1 MREIVESSER
11 NASVGRFTQ
20 AGLVAVVILGAA
32 VRLLVREGVAFSPA
46 DEARYLAM
54 ARSIVEGG
62 LGAYPALVAEHL
74 QKTWLHEYPSPLR
87 YAHVILAA
95 LACKLHGS
103 VSFAALAGL
112 STAAGVVTVG
122 ATAALGARMASVR
135 HGVVAALF
143 IAVSPLQ
150 LALGRRALQDEVVV
164 ASCALT
170 LLAFTYV
177 ERDLRFVAGKTL
189 ASAGLFVASASVF
202 LALKETS
209 ALLYISFI
217 ALVVVDAC
225 RRRGSWAPRVFLVL
239 VPPAVAV
246 LGFLLL
252 GGSLEQG
259 LDLMRLSAASAET
272 PYARAYMAG
281 PPHRVVV
288 DLFLLVPCTVAL
300 AAAGLGESS
309 RLRTSAGWRV
319 AATFATFAT
328 VALVVAA
335 GLPKNVR
342 FTAVVEP
349 LLAIYAADTLLAWS
363 DRTTRAATRLV
374 VMGAGCMLPVLASWA
389 IFTRVFLERGVY
401 DPTTVDLLAALDAVP
416 HRGPM
421 GAGTLAAPWLV
432 LLACATAFTVAWT
445 VAVHDEA

>member
-32 VRLLVREGVAFSPA
+32 VRLLVREGVAFYPA

-54 ARSIVEGG
+54 AGTIVDGG

-87 YAHVILAA
+87 YAYVILAA
-95 LACKLHGS
+95 LACKLHGL
-103 VSFAALAGL
+103 VSFDALADL

-122 ATAALGARMASVR
+122 ATVALGARIASVR

-177 ERDLRFVAGKTL
+177 ERDLRFSAGKTL
-189 ASAGLFVASASVF
+189 ASAGLFVASASGF

-209 ALLYISFI
+209 ALLYLSFI
-217 ALVVVDAC
+217 ALVVVDALH
-225 RRRGSWAPRVFLVL
+225 RRGSWAPRVFLVL

-259 LDLMRLSAASAET
+259 VDLLRLSAASAET
-272 PYARAYMAG
+272 PYARAFMAG
-281 PPHRVVV
+281 PPHRVIV
-288 DLFLLVPCTVAL
+288 DLFLLGPCTVGL

-319 AATFATFAT
+319 AATFAT

-342 FTAVVEP
+342 FTAAVEP

-363 DRTTRAATRLV
+363 DGATTTAKRLV

-416 HRGPM
+416 HPGLM
-421 GAGTLAAPWLV
+421 GLGTLAAPWLV
-432 LLACATAFTVAWT
+432 LLACVTAFTVAWT

>member
-1 MREIVESSER
+1 MRESVESSER

-74 QKTWLHEYPSPLR
+74 QTTWLHEYPSPLR

-143 IAVSPLQ
+143 VAVSPLQ

-170 LLAFTYV
+170 LLAFTYF
-177 ERDLRFVAGKTL
+177 ERDLRFSAGKTL

-209 ALLYISFI
+209 ALLYLAFI
-217 ALVVVDAC
+217 ALVVVDALH
-225 RRRGSWAPRVFLVL
+225 RRGSWAPRVFLVL

-259 LDLMRLSAASAET
+259 VDLLRLAAASAET
-272 PYARAYMAG
+272 PYARAFMAG
-281 PPHRVVV
+281 PPHRVIV
-288 DLFLLVPCTVAL
+288 DLFLLVPCTVGL

-319 AATFATFAT
+319 AATFAT

-342 FTAVVEP
+342 FTAAVEP

-363 DRTTRAATRLV
+363 DGATTTAKRLV

-416 HRGPM
+416 HPGLM
-421 GAGTLAAPWLV
+421 GLGTLAAPWLV